1 MAKLYSAFSLKIID
15 WLIKNPRKMKTL
27 KNSNP
32 LTLKPSNPETR
43 KL

>member
-27 KNSNP
+27 KK
-32 LTLKPSNPETR
+32 LKPSHSQTF

>member
-27 KNSNP
+27 KKTQ
-32 LTLKPSNPETR
+32 TLSLSHSQIF